1 MAAGDVVR
9 VIARGLSIIDEEAQ
23 VDNLGRLTLPI
34 IAPFLAH
41 GKTLDEIKDHI
52 LRELKTED
60 ASASAYITLSAAR
73 LIQVKVTGAVN
84 NPQTIAIPAYTP
96 LSQVLSRVGGISSLG
111 SLRNIVLTNS
121 HQDKLRIDLY
131 NFLREANDF
140 KEPLITAS
148 SRIHVNDI
156 GSTVAVSGF
165 VGRPKIFE
173 LPPETKR
180 ISAKG
185 IIKASKCQPHSI
197 WDKHR
202 NPEF

>member
-1 MAAGDVVR
+1 MSRDQELWRDSCRLDANNNLLFYNTTGADYQLAAGDVVR

-34 IAPFLAH
+34 IGNVFVL

-96 LSQVLSRVGGISSLG
+96 LSQVSLSRWW
-111 SLRNIVLTNS
+111 
-121 HQDKLRIDLY
+121 H
-131 NFLREANDF
+131 
-140 KEPLITAS
+140 
-148 SRIHVNDI
+148 
-156 GSTVAVSGF
+156 
-165 VGRPKIFE
+165 
-173 LPPETKR
+173 
-180 ISAKG
+180 
-185 IIKASKCQPHSI
+185 
-197 WDKHR
+197 
-202 NPEF
+202 